1 MDYVLLGQKIQ
12 QARRLKRLSQSQLAE
27 KANLSVSFFRH
38 VEKGECRI
46 DLEGLAAIAQVL
58 GQSIDG
64 LLESETPPDEVV
76 YLPPV
81 QNAQDDFL
89 IIRQALARLES
100 EHYRNRL
107 DER

>member
-64 LLESETPPDEVV
+64 LLQSEMPPDEVV

-81 QNAQDDFL
+81 QNTQDDFL